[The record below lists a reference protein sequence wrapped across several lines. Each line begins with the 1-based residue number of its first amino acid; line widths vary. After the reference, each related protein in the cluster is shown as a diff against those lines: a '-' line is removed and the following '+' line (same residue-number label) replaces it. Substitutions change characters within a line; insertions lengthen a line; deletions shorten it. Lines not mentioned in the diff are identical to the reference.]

1 MLAMAAE
8 RLAKSLYT
16 CIRKELRRGWR
27 AWILAVRQ
35 EERKIIVDSYIQFQG
50 LRYLA
55 KALKWLMHVA
65 LIKKWVK
72 WVAYAKDE
80 TMRLRDILENN
91 AATVIQTRA
100 RGMSSSPQQSISH
113 SPFLTVPFSQSLS
126 QLCTFRIS
134 CAYMS
139 LTIDICYLPTYLHTS
154 LLTRDSSI
162 IHHIMLFQLYITLCV
177 IYTHPFSSS
186 IHQLCIT
193 LCVMC
198 YLPRYGYSHESDSYQ
213 TNEEI

>member
-35 EERKIIVDSYIQFQG
+35 EERKVIVDAYIRFQG

-72 WVAYAKDE
+72 WVAYARDE
-80 TMRLRDILENN
+80 TMRLRDILEHD
-91 AATVIQTRA
+91 AAIVIQTRA
-100 RGMSSSPQQSISH
+100 RGITPHTPPPLLMCIPFSYISLSYISTIYPPVSTCISSS
-113 SPFLTVPFSQSLS
+113 T
-126 QLCTFRIS
+126 
-134 CAYMS
+134 M
-139 LTIDICYLPTYLHTS
+139 
-154 LLTRDSSI
+154 
-162 IHHIMLFQLYITLCV
+162 
-177 IYTHPFSSS
+177 HP
-186 IHQLCIT
+186 
-193 LCVMC
+193 
-198 YLPRYGYSHESDSYQ
+198 
-213 TNEEI
+213 

>member
-35 EERKIIVDSYIQFQG
+35 EERKIIVDAYVRFQG

-55 KALKWLMHVA
+55 NALKWLMHVA

-72 WVAYAKDE
+72 WVAYARNE

-91 AATVIQTRA
+91 AAIVIQTRA
-100 RGMSSSPQQSISH
+100 RGTSYIFAHKFPSH
-113 SPFLTVPFSQSLS
+113 
-126 QLCTFRIS
+126 
-134 CAYMS
+134 
-139 LTIDICYLPTYLHTS
+139 
-154 LLTRDSSI
+154 
-162 IHHIMLFQLYITLCV
+162 
-177 IYTHPFSSS
+177 
-186 IHQLCIT
+186 
-193 LCVMC
+193 
-198 YLPRYGYSHESDSYQ
+198 
-213 TNEEI
+213 